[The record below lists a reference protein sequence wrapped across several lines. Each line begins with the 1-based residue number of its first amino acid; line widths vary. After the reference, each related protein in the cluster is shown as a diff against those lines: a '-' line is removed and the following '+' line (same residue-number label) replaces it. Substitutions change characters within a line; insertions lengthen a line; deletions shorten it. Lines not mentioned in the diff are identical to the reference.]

1 MIKENDGVAL
11 SSGVETKGGAKASY
25 FSTTLERTFSTTLEK
40 AKGRPEIALRLFY
53 ASGGVGPSSMGSM
66 GRSIS
71 LSESG
76 SREMS
81 LWKS

>member
-25 FSTTLERTFSTTLEK
+25 FSTTLEK